1 MRKMTGVLIREWSQF
16 VVKEVEARKQ
26 VEAQLAALVLEMDFL
41 RSEVRVCLWV
51 GVCVCVCVCACVSH
65 RQTKL
70 LSQLDQTVRMRV
82 GTNPDSERVREC
94 VWGWCRAVP
103 HQPFPP
109 LT

>member
-51 GVCVCVCVCACVSH
+51 GVCVCVCVCVRVA
-65 RQTKL
+65 QT
-70 LSQLDQTVRMRV
+70 DQ
-82 GTNPDSERVREC
+82 
-94 VWGWCRAVP
+94 AVVA
-103 HQPFPP
+103 
-109 LT
+109 T

>member
-1 MRKMTGVLIREWSQF
+1 VMRKMTGVLIREWSQF

-82 GTNPDSERVREC
+82 GMNPDSERV
-94 VWGWCRAVP
+94 
-103 HQPFPP
+103 
-109 LT
+109 